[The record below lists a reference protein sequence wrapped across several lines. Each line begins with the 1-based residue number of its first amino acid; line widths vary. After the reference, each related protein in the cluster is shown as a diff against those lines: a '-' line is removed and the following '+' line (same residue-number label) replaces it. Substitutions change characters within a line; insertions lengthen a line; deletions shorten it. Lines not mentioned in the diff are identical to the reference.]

1 MESANTLPT
10 KALPSAEPLWTAED
24 VAAYLRVSLSMV
36 YKLRRQG
43 SLRSAAIGKLFRF
56 DPEDVR
62 AYARGEM
69 LRPRRTP
76 LRQM

>member
-1 MESANTLPT
+1 
-10 KALPSAEPLWTAED
+10 
-24 VAAYLRVSLSMV
+24 MV

-43 SLRSAAIGKLFRF
+43 SLRSTAIGKLFRF